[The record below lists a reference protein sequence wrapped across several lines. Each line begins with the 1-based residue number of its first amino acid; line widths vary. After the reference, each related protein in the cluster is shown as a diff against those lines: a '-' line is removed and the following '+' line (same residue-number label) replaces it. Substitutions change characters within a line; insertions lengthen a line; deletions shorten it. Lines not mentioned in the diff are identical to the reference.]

1 MNAITS
7 RGLLILVLACM
18 LSTVPIIHASEPR
31 DPSSC
36 PNYEIIGQDNPCIRE
51 QRETEKE
58 VKFVNMYF
66 GDPNTLVN
74 GIPTKVEVEAGD
86 GVATLIAVMANSGAF
101 ELTGLRGWLYLPV
114 GFDAYGRVKG
124 EPAFDTYDLKVG
136 RGDTFYFEFP
146 VKVSGNLKDGI
157 YKAYLR
163 VEYFRSQ
170 DIGLSYRN
178 FEVEFML
185 TGRSV
190 LSVKVINPILTPG
203 KENSI
208 EIEVTNIGSAPASA
222 VIARILNTSALL
234 SIGDSIFN
242 ISALEPNSSSK
253 IVLKAYANPGI
264 ANTNQSIQLLLEYTD
279 TYGIRRS
286 ITESMSVIV
295 KGSTSSADLRVS
307 LEGYRVSTLKDNRLS
322 IVLSNIG
329 DESAYNVEVRV
340 ITDTIRGQ
348 PISVIGD
355 GYYRLTS
362 VDANSRVS
370 LPLILFATSDAHNK
384 TYDIP
389 LSITYLD
396 GTGGLHRVERSI
408 SVYALGTPSIRM
420 YELQV
425 TTIGGGLNLS
435 GYLLND
441 GSADALFTSVDVVTS
456 DGIRST
462 LGAQYLGDLLVNS
475 PLPFNIPISIEES
488 KDSYTVKVK
497 VTYKDALRNEY
508 ELILE
513 DELVFIQPA
522 VSAVKDSD
530 NLRLVS
536 NQSQSIIVLAGIA
549 GAGVAGFIIGR
560 RSKRSSSSGGI

>member
-1 MNAITS
+1 MSTIMF
-7 RGLLILVLACM
+7 RGLLILVLACT
-18 LSTVPIIHASEPR
+18 LSTVPIIHALEPR

-36 PNYEIIGQDNPCIRE
+36 PEYEIIGQDNPCIRE

-74 GIPTKVEVEAGD
+74 GIPAKVEVAAGD

-101 ELTGLRGWLYLPV
+101 ELTGVRGWLYLPV
-114 GFDAYGRVKG
+114 GFDAYGRGKG

-146 VKVSGNLKDGI
+146 VKVSSNLKYGI

-190 LSVKVINPILTPG
+190 LNAKVLNPILTPG

-208 EIEVTNIGSAPASA
+208 DIEVTNTGSAPASA
-222 VIARILNTSALL
+222 VIARILDTNALL
-234 SIGDSIFN
+234 SIGDSILN
-242 ISALEPNSSSK
+242 ISALEPKSSSK
-253 IVLKAYANPGI
+253 IVLKIYANPSI

-307 LEGYRVSTLKDNRLS
+307 LDDYRVSTLKDNRLS

-340 ITDTIRGQ
+340 ITDAIRGQ

-362 VDANSRVS
+362 IDANSRVS

-425 TTIGGGLNLS
+425 TTIGGQLNLS

-462 LGAQYLGDLLVNS
+462 VGAQYLGDLLVNS
-475 PLPFNIPISIEES
+475 PLPFNIPISIEGS

-497 VTYKDALRNEY
+497 VTYKDALRNGY

-513 DELVFIQPA
+513 DEIEFIQPD
-522 VSAVKDSD
+522 VSVVKDSD
-530 NLRLVS
+530 GLGLVS

-549 GAGVAGFIIGR
+549 GAGIAGFIIGR
-560 RSKRSSSSGGI
+560 RSKRSSSEGI